1 MTPDLQAIM
10 QPLLLNLV
18 GWFRFWFLPRL
29 LSAAVII
36 FAAYLLSR
44 WLDGMW
50 HKWLRPVLVSSRD
63 RSASQSVWRQARILA
78 LPRTLTRIVIF
89 TVAGWII
96 AERFGA
102 PREIVLWGL
111 TIIVAA
117 ILWSIRHLLS
127 DLVAGYS
134 LVLDDALA
142 EGDQISSP
150 LGEGRVERISWF
162 AVYLRGNDGV
172 QIVIP
177 HRAMRGNAIKI
188 LRSTSGVKATVQIT
202 SKVKREKSP

>member
-1 MTPDLQAIM
+1 MAPDLQSM
-10 QPLLLNLV
+10 LQPLLLNLV
-18 GWFRFWFLPRL
+18 GWLRFWFLPRF

-36 FAAYLLSR
+36 FIAYLLSR
-44 WLDGMW
+44 WFDGMW

-63 RSASQSVWRQARILA
+63 RSASQSVWRQIRILS
-78 LPRTLTRIVIF
+78 LPRTLTRVVLFLI
-89 TVAGWII
+89 AGWMI
-96 AERFGA
+96 AERFGV

-111 TIIVAA
+111 TIFVAA
-117 ILWSIRHLLS
+117 TLWCIRHLLS

-150 LGEGRVERISWF
+150 LGEGVVERISWF
-162 AVYLRGNDGV
+162 AVYLRSNDGV

-177 HRAMRGNAIKI
+177 HRAMRGNVI
-188 LRSTSGVKATVQIT
+188 RVRRRTSDVKATQQAP
-202 SKVKREKSP
+202 SKV

>member
-1 MTPDLQAIM
+1 MPPDLQAM
-10 QPLLLNLV
+10 LQPLLLNIV

-29 LSAAVII
+29 LSAVVII
-36 FAAYLLSR
+36 FVAYLLSR
-44 WLDGMW
+44 WFDGMW

-63 RSASQSVWRQARILA
+63 RSASQSVWRQIRLLS
-78 LPRTLTRIVIF
+78 LPRTLTRIVLF
-89 TVAGWII
+89 LLAGWMI

-102 PREIVLWGL
+102 SREIILWGL
-111 TIIVAA
+111 TIIIVAT
-117 ILWSIRHLLS
+117 LWSIRHLLS

-150 LGEGRVERISWF
+150 LGEGVVERISWF

-177 HRAMRGNAIKI
+177 HRAMRGNIIKV
-188 LRSTSGVKATVQIT
+188 RRPTSDVKATRQVPM
-202 SKVKREKSP
+202 KG

>member
-1 MTPDLQAIM
+1 MAPDLQSM
-10 QPLLLNLV
+10 LQPLLLNLV
-18 GWFRFWFLPRL
+18 GWLRFWFLPRF

-36 FAAYLLSR
+36 FIAYLLSR
-44 WLDGMW
+44 WFDGMW

-63 RSASQSVWRQARILA
+63 RSASQSVWRQIRILS
-78 LPRTLTRIVIF
+78 LPRTLTRVVLFLI
-89 TVAGWII
+89 AGWMI
-96 AERFGA
+96 AERFGV

-117 ILWSIRHLLS
+117 TLWCIGHLLS

-150 LGEGRVERISWF
+150 LGEGVVERISWF
-162 AVYLRGNDGV
+162 AVYLRSNDGV

-177 HRAMRGNAIKI
+177 HRAMRGNVI
-188 LRSTSGVKATVQIT
+188 RVRRRTSDVKATQQAP
-202 SKVKREKSP
+202 SKV

>member
-1 MTPDLQAIM
+1 MPPDLQAM
-10 QPLLLNLV
+10 LQPLLLNLV
-18 GWFRFWFLPRL
+18 GWFRFWLLPRL
-29 LSAAVII
+29 WSVAII
-36 FAAYLLSR
+36 LFVAYLLSR
-44 WLDGMW
+44 WFDGMW
-50 HKWLRPVLVSSRD
+50 HKWLRSVLVSSRD
-63 RSASQSVWRQARILA
+63 RSASQSVWRQVRILT

-89 TVAGWII
+89 TVAGWMI
-96 AERFGA
+96 AERFGV

-111 TIIVAA
+111 TIVVAA
-117 ILWSIRHLLS
+117 SLWCIRHLLS

-150 LGEGRVERISWF
+150 LGEGVVERISWF

-177 HRAMRGNAIKI
+177 HRAMRGNIIKV
-188 LRSTSGVKATVQIT
+188 RRPTSDVKATRQVPM
-202 SKVKREKSP
+202 KG

>member
-1 MTPDLQAIM
+1 MPPDLQAM
-10 QPLLLNLV
+10 LQPLLLNIV

-36 FAAYLLSR
+36 FIAYLLSR
-44 WLDGMW
+44 WFDGMW
-50 HKWLRPVLVSSRD
+50 HKWLHPILVSSRD
-63 RSASQSVWRQARILA
+63 RSASQSVWRQVRILA
-78 LPRTLTRIVIF
+78 LPRTLTRIALFLI
-89 TVAGWII
+89 AGWMI

-102 PREIVLWGL
+102 PREIILWGL

-117 ILWSIRHLLS
+117 TLWSIRHLLS

-134 LVLDDALA
+134 LVLDDTLA

-150 LGEGRVERISWF
+150 LGEGTVERISWF
-162 AVYLRGNDGV
+162 AIYLRGNNGV

-177 HRAMRGNAIKI
+177 HRAMRGNIIKV
-188 LRSTSGVKATVQIT
+188 RQPTSEVKATQVPM
-202 SKVKREKSP
+202 KG